1 MYLYLKFLFLGW
13 ALTCYDSKV
22 DGNGKDMQA
31 IQCEVPEGSR
41 DSNLCIIQEVDNG
54 DSSSPPYRGCT
65 TKEMMDG
72 FINQGHPGKNSCR
85 ILGSQKI
92 CLCDSD
98 KCNKECP
105 FECNDPDKNGSEVK
119 KSSSVATPK
128 TDEKSNSGSVKINYF
143 LICLMSLFFAYRLVH
158 EL

>member
-1 MYLYLKFLFLGW
+1 MYFYLKSIFLGW
-13 ALTCYDSKV
+13 TLTCYESKV
-22 DGNGKDMQA
+22 DGNGNDMQA
-31 IQCEVPEGSR
+31 IQCEVPEGSK
-41 DSNLCIIQEVDNG
+41 DSIFCIVQEVDTG
-54 DSSSPPYRGCT
+54 DSPTPPYRGCT

-85 ILGSQKI
+85 ILGSQKV

-105 FECNDPDKNGSEVK
+105 FECNDPDAIRSETK
-119 KSSSVATPK
+119 APEPTTSK
-128 TDEKSNSGSVKINYF
+128 TDEKSNSGSLKINFF
-143 LICLMSLFFAYRLVH
+143 LICLKFLFFAYRSVN